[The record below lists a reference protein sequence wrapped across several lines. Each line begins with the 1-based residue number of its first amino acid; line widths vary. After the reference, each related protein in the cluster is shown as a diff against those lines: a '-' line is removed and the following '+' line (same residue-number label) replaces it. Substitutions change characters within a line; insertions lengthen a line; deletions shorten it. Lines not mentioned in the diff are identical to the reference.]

1 MTSQSNLYKFNDI
14 YDKTSLDLLK
24 YVIVKCHNINDAN
37 DIIQE
42 TYLELW
48 NIINKKGLSD
58 INIKSYLIGIANNK
72 IKKHYTLLQ
81 KIKTISIFEK
91 NDKDIEL
98 IDLLEDKINIENF
111 IIQKDNW
118 ITIWQF
124 IKSQKNQDIP
134 KAFYLYYKL
143 ELSIKEISKELKV
156 SESYIKNLIYRT
168 LKELQKKFGN
178 GGISND

>member
-1 MTSQSNLYKFNDI
+1 MASQFNLYKFDDI
-14 YDKTSLDLLK
+14 YDKTHLDLLK
-24 YVIVKCHNINDAN
+24 YVIIKCHNINDAN

-42 TYLELW
+42 TYLEFW
-48 NIINKKGLSD
+48 NIINKKELSNN
-58 INIKSYLIGIANNK
+58 NIKSYLIGIANNK
-72 IKKHYTLLQ
+72 IKKHYSLLQ

-98 IDLLEDKINIENF
+98 IDLLEDKINIETL

-124 IKSQKNQDIP
+124 IKSKKNQDIP

-143 ELSIKEISKELKV
+143 DLSIKEISKELKV

-168 LKELQKKFGN
+168 LKELQEKFGN